1 MQSGSH
7 RRKIIAVLVA
17 LLLLPILSGAATAQ
31 VSPDTLDTECK
42 TSPSTC
48 IFGRLLV
55 VFAAPYTYL
64 FSDLRATYEPGKR
77 SVLGVRLEHRFRS
90 LGGSDKRM
98 HPYLGVGF
106 LLAYERHETGLASTG
121 GRFKTEADLET
132 ALGYQWALAPL
143 LSPITSWNPSVV
155 ATTEVQWRPFRESD
169 RVRAEVGP
177 GLSLSLSSDH
187 RLRVHIPIS
196 FPLDRRKRE
205 GVRFGVGVVYNWR

>member
-1 MQSGSH
+1 MQSGSV
-7 RRKIIAVLVA
+7 RRRIIAVLLA
-17 LLLLPILSGAATAQ
+17 SLLFPVLGAEATAQ
-31 VSPDTLDTECK
+31 VSPDTSDTECR

-48 IFGRLLV
+48 VFGGLLV
-55 VFAAPYTYL
+55 AFAAPYTSL

-90 LGGSDKRM
+90 LGGSDEHT

-132 ALGYQWALAPL
+132 ALGSQWALAPL
-143 LSPITSWNPSVV
+143 LSRITAWNPPVV

-187 RLRVHIPIS
+187 RLRVHIPVS

-205 GVRFGVGVVYNWR
+205 GVRFGVGVVYNWK